1 METDFY
7 DKDGH
12 PKIYLSTKYYDT
24 LYTWDGHAVAY
35 LIEDKIYGWRGKHLG
50 WCVDGVIY
58 NMNGY
63 RLGTTPEQCP
73 QVIDYQTADPEPKH
87 TKYNRVERFD
97 RIDSVYSRPVLKD
110 TYADMDLD
118 DFMTQDVAYKIFR

>member
-7 DKDGH
+7 DKEGI
-12 PKIYLSTKYYDT
+12 PKVYLSSKYYDT
-24 LYTWDGHAVAY
+24 FYTWDGHPVAY
-35 LIEDKIYGWRGKHLG
+35 LIEDKIYGWKGKHLG

-73 QVIDYQTADPEPKH
+73 KLIAYRTDDQKPKH
-87 TKYNRVERFD
+87 TKYNRLYRWD
-97 RIDSVYSRPVLKD
+97 RVDSVYSRPRLKD
-110 TYADMDLD
+110 TYADIDLD
-118 DFMTQDVAYKIFR
+118 DFMTQDTVHKIIR